1 MEKTTV
7 YLPAALKLALERT
20 ARQEGRSE
28 AELIREGVE
37 HVTSRRAVRE
47 PTAPLFSSDGPDYA
61 TGLDEYMEGFGER

>member
-7 YLPAALKLALERT
+7 YLPTRLKQALEQT
-20 ARQEGRSE
+20 ARLERRSE

-37 HVTSRRAVRE
+37 LVTRRHAVRE

-61 TGLDEYMEGFGER
+61 TRLDEYMEGFGER